1 MSAASSRGHHQPPPT
16 HNREHWI
23 VHDQP
28 SGRHT
33 RIPRRLMVQPSGVT
47 TWVTSG
53 IEGVVTVG
61 STEVLTIGLLVDGTL
76 VGVAGGLVGTGV
88 VSFV

>member
-1 MSAASSRGHHQPPPT
+1 
-16 HNREHWI
+16 
-23 VHDQP
+23 
-28 SGRHT
+28 
-33 RIPRRLMVQPSGVT
+33 MVQPSGVT